1 VRRLATR
8 VPTGLT
14 ARKYAHSESESGRS
28 ILTDRPVVAP
38 FVDTRTDP
46 PTDVSVNF
54 CAQASSTTKEE
65 DTLRSGLGP
74 DDLPDLMNGEDLG
87 ILATRR
93 PDDSIMLSPVWW
105 ERRDEAFYIW
115 AEDDSDRKVRHIERD
130 PRVTFLVPNQH
141 RPYQGYESGAKP
153 RSAAT
158 PPSSTTSSAEPR
170 LDGMGPRPPRSGCR
184 PIRSGSSYGSNLA
197 SNAAGRSTDDAER
210 IGSGPVLRSRATAPD
225 RLRRNKGSGTT
236 WTTPFRCVWSAR
248 RRLTRT
254 MT

>member
-1 VRRLATR
+1 MRRLATR

-105 ERRDEAFYIW
+105 EWRDGAFYIW

-141 RPYQGYESGAKP
+141 RPYQGYEIRGEATLSRDPTLFYDILGRTTARWDGP
-153 RSAAT
+153 AAAEEWV
-158 PPSSTTSSAEPR
+158 STYPVGVVIRIEP
-170 LDGMGPRPPRSGCR
+170 G
-184 PIRSGSSYGSNLA
+184 I
-197 SNAAGRSTDDAER
+197 ER
-210 IGSGPVLRSRATAPD
+210 GWEID
-225 RLRRNKGSGTT
+225 
-236 WTTPFRCVWSAR
+236 
-248 RRLTRT
+248 
-254 MT
+254 